1 MRSTSSPAPIDDC
14 QALVGVLGACTV
26 LATMATATLFFLR
39 VRAVYLR
46 SRAITAVVGALW
58 LATLGIA
65 LLQASAL
72 DAGACS
78 APQSASLH
86 SQRPPVQIAAT
97 DRCAPTANRF
107 LQLPNIATTVSDT
120 LVFLAI
126 TYRLAAD
133 AATDATLGARVR
145 AVLRGRGLYSLSKA
159 LMQSGQ
165 RYYLCVPI
173 HIRAS
178 IGTLILSSSASIVF
192 SAANLAVW
200 RAPGVPPA
208 LSFVFIPFYVG
219 FTNMM
224 AARVFR
230 GVALELLEGPLGLTT
245 TRIAAALHTDKA
257 VELEPVDDTH
267 TGRP

>member
-1 MRSTSSPAPIDDC
+1 MQRAPIS
-14 QALVGVLGACTV
+14 V
-26 LATMATATLFFLR
+26 
-39 VRAVYLR
+39 
-46 SRAITAVVGALW
+46 
-58 LATLGIA
+58 
-65 LLQASAL
+65 
-72 DAGACS
+72 
-78 APQSASLH
+78 PH

-97 DRCAPTANRF
+97 SRCAPTANRF
-107 LQLPNIATTVSDT
+107 LQLPSIVATVSDT

-145 AVLRGRGLYSLSKA
+145 TVLRGRGLYSLSRA

-173 HIRAS
+173 HARAS
-178 IGTLILSSSASIVF
+178 VGALILSSSASIVF

-230 GVALELLEGPLGLTT
+230 GVALGLLEGPPGLTT
-245 TRIAAALHTDKA
+245 THIAAALHTDRA
-257 VELEPVDDTH
+257 VELEPVEDTH
-267 TGRP
+267 TGGP